1 MIYYIILAAGTS
13 QRFGADKT
21 QLCID
26 DTPMAISIALI
37 LKKITPNILIII
49 NEDNEKLQQATN
61 KYNIDYRL
69 NPSATNSGIGSS
81 ISRAVKETRH
91 ADGWIFCL
99 GDMPFIQP
107 DTYIQVYNALN
118 TEHERSIILPRY
130 NKKPGH
136 PVGFTRFY
144 QTQLEDKTGDTGAR
158 TIINNNIN
166 NVHYIQTEDAGILI
180 DIDTKADFDRML

>member
-49 NEDNEKLQQATN
+49 NEDN
-61 KYNIDYRL
+61 